1 MSSKK
6 QFGTYI
12 KHISDVLQKNCNNAL
27 ASKGLTMS
35 QLTVLHLLYNTA
47 DNEMTLKELEKH
59 LQVAQSTVVGIINRL
74 QQKGFIESYSSAE
87 DKRVKIVSM
96 TDDGKKCFLESQ
108 SYAFESESYILSC
121 LSETEQ
127 NTLNSLLEKISKNL

>member
-12 KHISDVLQKNCNNAL
+12 KHISDVLQKNCNSAL

-35 QLTVLHLLYNTA
+35 QLTVLHVLYNTA

-96 TDDGKKCFLESQ
+96 TDDGKKSFLESQ

-127 NTLNSLLEKISKNL
+127 NILNSLLEKISKNL

>member
-1 MSSKK
+1 M
-6 QFGTYI
+6 Y
-12 KHISDVLQKNCNNAL
+12 AL

-35 QLTVLHLLYNTA
+35 QLTVLHVLYNTA

-96 TDDGKKCFLESQ
+96 TDDGKKSFLESQ

-127 NTLNSLLEKISKNL
+127 NTLNSFLEKISKNL